1 MFFRMLFG
9 LPGAAFITGFLFVAM
24 AWMIRQEAIID
35 PPVAVP
41 TFDILPKITETTPT
55 PKPPGIQKI
64 DDPEPPKIK
73 FPTPA
78 TNPGPTIPTILPA
91 NPGSD
96 GGIMQFPELLKPTV
110 KIAPPYPENC
120 KARGAQGVVVVEF
133 DVTAEGDVVNPR
145 IISSAN
151 SCLERT
157 VLNTIVKWKYSP
169 RQDSGGRPIPQRGLR
184 EYFNFQLTE

>member
-1 MFFRMLFG
+1 MLFRMLFG

-24 AWMIRQEAIID
+24 AWMIRQEAQPLPPVD
-35 PPVAVP
+35 PPKI
-41 TFDILPKITETTPT
+41 DILAKLKPT
-55 PKPPGIQKI
+55 PPTPPKPLPIV
-64 DDPEPPKIK
+64 DPEPPKIE

-78 TNPGPTIPTILPA
+78 TNPGRTIPTILPP
-91 NPGSD
+91 NPGPD
-96 GGIMQFPELLKPTV
+96 GGIIQFPELLKPTV